1 MAYGPSLV
9 INAPFNTI
17 NIALSNDLIS
27 TGDGWLSKMKKK
39 SQQNNVKFNMGN
51 YRDADDQ
58 HQKNQNFGVL
68 VAEV

>member
-1 MAYGPSLV
+1 
-9 INAPFNTI
+9 
-17 NIALSNDLIS
+17 LIS
-27 TGDGWLSKMKKK
+27 TGDDWLSKMKKK

-68 VAEV
+68 VAEVYQY